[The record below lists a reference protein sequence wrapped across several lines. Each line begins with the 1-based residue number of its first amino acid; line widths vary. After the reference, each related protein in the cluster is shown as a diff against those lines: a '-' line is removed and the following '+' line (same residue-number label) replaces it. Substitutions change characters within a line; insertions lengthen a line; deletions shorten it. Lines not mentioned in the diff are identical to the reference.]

1 MKTNELA
8 TMLINAD
15 FAIIPCYPA
24 SHKRAKSPMVLHGQY
39 DAKTDPDI
47 VGKWF
52 GGAAEKLIGVPC
64 KANGFFV
71 VDVDGPEGKATWGK
85 LVEQYGL
92 PEPGPTQRTPHG
104 QHYLFQYPDF
114 EVPGGV
120 KKLGDG
126 LDLRAN
132 NYICTGGDGSG
143 YEWLIP
149 FTEPIPEAPQ
159 WLLNKIKALRPN
171 LKLKELDRPSNEP
184 PTDPQTVIGYWIDK
198 FAAQASVGNRNDCAY
213 RLGLQLNWAGV
224 PLEQAVDAGQDFIHV
239 IPQSKDGYFS
249 LGEYTT
255 TIRSAYKAPPR
266 EAATLPRSVTNPA
279 TNTPGSEPKAAEKP
293 QIESE
298 NIPDKPKVSKELKT
312 EEEAEKVPE
321 FSTWAD
327 SEEVLGPI
335 EWDWP
340 GWLSKGFL
348 HILVGMTGEGKSRVA
363 LRIAGVYLIGLDWPD
378 GTPYEDE
385 PAFVLWCEAEA
396 GQAMNLDRAKAMKL
410 PTDKIYSPLGDP
422 LDDFRLNN
430 DHHRA
435 KLAAMALWP
444 KIKLIIVDSLSGA
457 DPTAEKSTEDAKNV
471 NWLAGLARDTQKPI
485 ILTHHLRKRG
495 LFDVEGEVSLDRVRG
510 ISTILQYARVIWAID
525 TPNLEDKDTKRL
537 SVIKSNLAKK
547 PEPIGFTIDDEITF
561 TEAPSK
567 PKVETLQ
574 DRGVDLLLALL
585 ASGPVPV
592 RTIEQEFNDAGLSKR
607 TLWEAKKALAIVSIK
622 TSKSGWQWSLPSLL
636 DDADD

>member
-71 VDVDGPEGKATWGK
+71 VDVDGPEGKATWSK

-104 QHYLFQYPDF
+104 QHYLFKYPDF
-114 EVPGGV
+114 EVPGSV

-132 NYICTGGDGSG
+132 NYICTGDG
-143 YEWLIP
+143 YEWIVP

-184 PTDPQTVIGYWIDK
+184 PTDTQAVIGYWLDK

-249 LGEYTT
+249 IREYETT
-255 TIRSAYKAPPR
+255 VRSAYKAPMR
-266 EAATLPRSVTNPA
+266 EAATLPRSIINPTEKPTAVRIPEPEKVTAA
-279 TNTPGSEPKAAEKP
+279 TLPEPEKAA
-293 QIESE
+293 
-298 NIPDKPKVSKELKT
+298 DKPKVTAKPMT
-312 EEEAEKVPE
+312 EEEAGFTPE

-327 SEEVLGPI
+327 SEGVLGPI

-410 PTDKIYSPLGDP
+410 PTDNIYSPLGDP
-422 LDDFRLNN
+422 LGDFRLNN

-495 LFDVEGEVSLDRVRG
+495 LFDIEGEVSLDRVRG

-574 DRGVDLLLALL
+574 DRAVDLMLSLLAK
-585 ASGPVPV
+585 GPISAAQAEKDF
-592 RTIEQEFNDAGLSKR
+592 TGAGLSR
-607 TLWEAKKALAIVSIK
+607 RAMFDAKKALSVVSIK
-622 TSKSGWQWSLPSLL
+622 RGDNWLWSLPAAEDEGVS
-636 DDADD
+636 